1 MTKVTRLSILSVPVF
16 TLTLLSTIMAAA
28 QGPGNVISREP
39 KPGGLPPLGLGD
51 LNNCISQLPTPT
63 SACDQVCATQQK
75 CTLICTYRVNSEG
88 QCVPKALCGDCA
100 EIPPDDLPMDPD
112 GGGDTR

>member
-1 MTKVTRLSILSVPVF
+1 MTHLIRLSTLSCLVLA
-16 TLTLLSTIMAAA
+16 LTFMATSLATA
-28 QGPGNVISREP
+28 QGPGNIISREP
-39 KPGGLPPLGLGD
+39 KPEALPPLGLGD
-51 LNNCISQLPTPT
+51 LNNCLSQLPTPT

-88 QCVPKALCGDCA
+88 ECLPKALCGDCA
-100 EIPPDDLPMDPD
+100 EIPPDDLPMDPS